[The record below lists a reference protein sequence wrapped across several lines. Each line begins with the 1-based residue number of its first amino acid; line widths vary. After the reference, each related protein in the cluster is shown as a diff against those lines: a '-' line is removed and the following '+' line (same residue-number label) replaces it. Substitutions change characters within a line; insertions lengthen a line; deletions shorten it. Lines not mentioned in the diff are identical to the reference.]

1 MVSFLDNFCG
11 LLIASILSAGIL
23 PILLLI
29 LPGLLPEFFKIKIY
43 VFQTNFHHH
52 IRLSCTGEFVRL
64 HIYVTMVPSFLLEPF
79 YAGEGGQDPD
89 HLFGGRD
96 EWMGTEMVDFAFKG
110 FVQEDINSEA

>member
-1 MVSFLDNFCG
+1 MLMIQVVKDQMAQKGSCIQESMTYHRLRSDLKEDNFCG

-29 LPGLLPEFFKIKIY
+29 LPG
-43 VFQTNFHHH
+43 
-52 IRLSCTGEFVRL
+52 
-64 HIYVTMVPSFLLEPF
+64 
-79 YAGEGGQDPD
+79 EGGQDPD
-89 HLFGGRD
+89 HLFGGRN